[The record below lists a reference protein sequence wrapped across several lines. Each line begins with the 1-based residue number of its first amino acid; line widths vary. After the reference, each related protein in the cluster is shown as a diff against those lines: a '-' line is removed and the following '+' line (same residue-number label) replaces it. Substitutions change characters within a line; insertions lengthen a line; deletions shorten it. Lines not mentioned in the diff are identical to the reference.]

1 MWQLTTE
8 LAEAKAEEEEEDEDE
23 DEDEDNVPLTV
34 QAFDPV
40 LKYWPGQTFIKTI

>member
-40 LKYWPGQTFIKTI
+40 LKY